1 VSRRSIGRALPFS
14 VTLIVLDAR
23 PRRVAVAARRGWDE
37 RGLGFY
43 G

>member
-1 VSRRSIGRALPFS
+1 
-14 VTLIVLDAR
+14 LDAR

>member
-1 VSRRSIGRALPFS
+1 
-14 VTLIVLDAR
+14 VLDAR